1 MNRLG
6 SDVGIFSGEGWSWW
20 YASRDCRGKMKKGI
34 AGGGG
39 GAIGI
44 PSRIVRIDL
53 LLVDKREIV

>member
-44 PSRIVRIDL
+44 PYH
-53 LLVDKREIV
+53 EG